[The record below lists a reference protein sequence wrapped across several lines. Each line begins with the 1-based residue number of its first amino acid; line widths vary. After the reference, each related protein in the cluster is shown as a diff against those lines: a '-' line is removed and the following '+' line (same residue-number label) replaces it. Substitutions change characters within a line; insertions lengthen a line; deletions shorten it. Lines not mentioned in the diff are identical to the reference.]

1 MTESI
6 THAEYFRF
14 EEDFIEDNLRCIPMI
29 VRMKL
34 DMIGIKLPLKTW
46 SRFNAVERTQL
57 AASPCSTSTELNQ
70 YKKHLLELGIKYST
84 ENLRYLDIT
93 ENDVWNNPDQIPDPL
108 PEKFAQFNQHINIK
122 QWRSLSLLKRFAL
135 VKLSRPGHESRNF
148 EKAIIEFGL
157 FKKEV

>member
-29 VRMKL
+29 VRLKL
-34 DMIGIKLPLKTW
+34 DIIGIKLPLKTW

-57 AASPCSTSTELNQ
+57 AANPCSTSTELNK

-84 ENLRYLDIT
+84 EN
-93 ENDVWNNPDQIPDPL
+93 
-108 PEKFAQFNQHINIK
+108 
-122 QWRSLSLLKRFAL
+122 
-135 VKLSRPGHESRNF
+135 
-148 EKAIIEFGL
+148 
-157 FKKEV
+157 